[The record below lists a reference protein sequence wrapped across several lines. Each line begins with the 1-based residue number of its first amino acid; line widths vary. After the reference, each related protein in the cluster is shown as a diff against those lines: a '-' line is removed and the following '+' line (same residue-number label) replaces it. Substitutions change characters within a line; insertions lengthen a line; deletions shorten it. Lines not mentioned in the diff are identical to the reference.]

1 MTATLKDQITA
12 AIGAHGLWKGRLLNA
27 VQTGNCEHDPS
38 KVERD
43 DVCEFGKWLK
53 QGIDAASKASPDF
66 ATAKAAHERF
76 HHEAAKILRLVAA
89 QQLDAAKKSLDSDY
103 NAISTKLVQTLMAWK
118 AKGG

>member
-27 VQTGNCEHDPS
+27 VQSGKCEHDAT

-43 DVCEFGKWLK
+43 DLCEFGKWL
-53 QGIDAASKASPDF
+53 QGGIDTASKASPDF
-66 ATAKAAHERF
+66 TTAKAAHTRF
-76 HHEAAKILRLVAA
+76 HQEAAKVLRLVAS
-89 QQLDAAKKSLDSDY
+89 QQVDAAKKCLEHDY
-103 NAISTKLVQTLMAWK
+103 SVISTQLVQTLMAWK